1 MSSVEPLIASELDQ
15 MLPLPDGRRAD
26 WNDVLRR
33 AGLVSNRKPVRVRRR
48 STLAL
53 AGAIV
58 VGLAIA
64 VPASG
69 LPHDIINWFSAPT
82 APEPTQKSFQS
93 LDIGAPAGMA
103 PGVSG
108 SARSVMDA
116 RIEGKD
122 VHLWVAPTRGGGF
135 CLELEDYGGGCD
147 RDRQLPINWTIGEHT
162 AKSLAVISGDVLSPQ
177 VNHLE
182 VRFASGQSVSI
193 PVVYVSE
200 PINAS
205 FFIYRLPAGGP
216 QTGDWPATLQAVRDD
231 GSVIASTT
239 LPSFRVPT
247 PPSSP

>member
-1 MSSVEPLIASELDQ
+1 MSSMEPLIASELER

-26 WNDVLRR
+26 WSDVLRR
-33 AGLVSNRKPVRVRRR
+33 AGLAGNRKPVRRPRRAI
-48 STLAL
+48 LAL

-69 LPHDIINWFSAPT
+69 LSQDIINWFSAPT
-82 APEPTQKSFQS
+82 APTATQKSFQS

-116 RIEGKD
+116 EIAGKD
-122 VHLWVAPTRGGGF
+122 VHLWVAPTRSGGF
-135 CLELEDYGGGCD
+135 CLELEGYGGGCD
-147 RDRQLPINWTIGEHT
+147 RNRQLPITWTIGT
-162 AKSLAVISGDVLSPQ
+162 AKSLAVLSGDVLSSE
-177 VNHLE
+177 VNHLTL
-182 VRFASGQSVSI
+182 RFASGHSVSI

-205 FFIYRLPAGGP
+205 FFIYQL
-216 QTGDWPATLQAVRDD
+216 QTEDWPATLEAVRDD

>member
-1 MSSVEPLIASELDQ
+1 MSNVEPLIASELER
-15 MLPLPDGRRAD
+15 MLPLPDGRHAD
-26 WNDVLRR
+26 WSDVVRR
-33 AGLVSNRKPVRVRRR
+33 AGFAANRKPVRVPRR
-48 STLAL
+48 SILAL

-69 LPHDIINWFSAPT
+69 LPQEIINWFSAPT
-82 APEPTQKSFQS
+82 APTPTQKSFQS

-116 RIEGKD
+116 QIEGKD
-122 VHLWVAPTRGGGF
+122 VHLWVAPTASGGF
-135 CLELEDYGGGCD
+135 CLLLEGFGGGCD
-147 RDRQLPINWTIGEHT
+147 RDRQLPITWTIGEHT
-162 AKSLAVISGDVLSPQ
+162 AQTLAVISGDVLSSE
-177 VNHLE
+177 VNHLKL
-182 VRFASGQSVSI
+182 RFAGGQSVSI

-205 FFIYRLPAGGP
+205 FFIYQLPSGGP
-216 QTGDWPATLQAVRDD
+216 HSEDWPATLQAVRDD

-239 LPSFRVPT
+239 LPSFRMPT